1 MILMIRLRQ
10 FKNLEIRAARES
22 ELEQVVELSC
32 IAFDS
37 DDHERYWQYVKG
49 DSSYRP
55 SQTRVVVVNDKVVS
69 TLRIWERRIRVGE
82 SLVTMGGI
90 GGVCTH
96 PHYRGVG
103 YASALMRDTIGY
115 LKTTGYDI
123 GALFTIIP
131 DEFYCQLGWVSLPLR
146 SSIVTCR
153 SSIAADIP
161 PGWQITDFNAETDL
175 DAVAKLYDIAN
186 EQQSGAIARTR
197 AYWDMAPSRIRCILP
212 TVVARRLEETS
223 ASELGGYL
231 NYRLG
236 GKVAEVLEVGY
247 MPDNSEETLDVLV
260 SHLFQTHSLEKVV
273 CTFSSMLSSQHPF
286 VQRVVEKCHGTL
298 TLVEGTPMMFYAVN
312 LPVFLRRLVVGWESR
327 IADVKETF
335 PRLAVKLPALNNQQA
350 VLRYN
355 ADGTLQIVPEDA
367 DAVDFGMDLSE
378 ADFWKLLFGE
388 IGWEQISS
396 DTTVPAEISAFLAVL
411 FPKRDVIYWRPDRY

>member
-1 MILMIRLRQ
+1 MRQ
-10 FKNLEIRAARES
+10 HKKLEIRGARES

-32 IAFDS
+32 VAFDS
-37 DDHERYWQYVKG
+37 DDHERYWQYMKG

-69 TLRIWERRIRVGE
+69 TLRVWERRIRVGE

-131 DEFYCQLGWVSLPLR
+131 DEFYGQLGWVSLPLR

-153 SSIAADIP
+153 LSIAADIP

-186 EQQSGAIARTR
+186 EQQSGAVARTR
-197 AYWDMAPSRIRCILP
+197 AYWDMAPSRLRSILP
-212 TVVARRLEETS
+212 TVVARRVEETS

-231 NYRLG
+231 NYQLG
-236 GKVAEVLEVGY
+236 EKVAEVLEVGY
-247 MPDNSEETLDVLV
+247 MPDNSGETLDVLV
-260 SHLFQTHSLEKVV
+260 SHLFQTHSVEKVV

-286 VQRVVEKCHGTL
+286 VRRVVRKGNGTL
-298 TLVEGTPMMFYAVN
+298 KLVEGTPMMFYAVN

-350 VLRYN
+350 VLRHN

-367 DAVDFGMDLSE
+367 DAVDFSIDLSE

-388 IGWEQISS
+388 IGWKQISA
-396 DTTVPAEISAFLAVL
+396 DATVPAEISAFLAVL

>member
-1 MILMIRLRQ
+1 M
-10 FKNLEIRAARES
+10 EIRGARES

-32 IAFDS
+32 LAFDS
-37 DDHERYWQYVKG
+37 DDHERYWQYVQG
-49 DSSYRP
+49 DSSYCP
-55 SQTRVVVVNDKVVS
+55 SQTRVVIVNDKVVS
-69 TLRIWERRIRVGE
+69 TLRVWERRIRVGE

-96 PHYRGVG
+96 PNYRGVG

-131 DEFYCQLGWVSLPLR
+131 DKFYRQLGWVSLPLR
-146 SSIVTCR
+146 SSVVMC
-153 SSIAADIP
+153 SLSIEAETP
-161 PGWQITDFNAETDL
+161 PGWQITDFTPETDL
-175 DAVAKLYDIAN
+175 DAVAKLYEIAN

-197 AYWDMAPSRIRCILP
+197 AYWDMAPSRIRGILP
-212 TVVARRLEETS
+212 TVVARRVEGTC

-231 NYRLG
+231 NYQHYIDR
-236 GKVAEVLEVGY
+236 KVVEVLEVGY
-247 MPDNSEETLDVLV
+247 MPDNSPGNSDETLDVLV
-260 SHLFQTHSLEKVV
+260 SHLFQTHSVEKVS
-273 CTFSSMLSSQHPF
+273 CTFSSMISSQHPF
-286 VQRVVEKCHGTL
+286 VQRVVRKCNGTL

-335 PRLAVKLPALNNQQA
+335 PLLTVKLPALNDQQA
-350 VLRYN
+350 VLRHN
-355 ADGTLQIVPEDA
+355 ADGTLQILPEDA
-367 DAVDFGMDLSE
+367 DAVDFDMNLSE

-396 DTTVPAEISAFLAVL
+396 DTPVSAEISAFLAVL

>member
-1 MILMIRLRQ
+1 M
-10 FKNLEIRAARES
+10 EIRGVRES
-22 ELEQVVELSC
+22 ELEQVVELC
-32 IAFDS
+32 CLAFDS
-37 DDHERYWQYVKG
+37 DDHERYRQYVQG

-69 TLRIWERRIRVGE
+69 TLRVWERRIRVGA

-96 PHYRGVG
+96 PRYRGVG

-115 LKTTGYDI
+115 LQTMGYDI

-131 DEFYCQLGWVSLPLR
+131 EEFYRRLGWVSLPLR
-146 SSIVTCR
+146 SSIVAC
-153 SSIAADIP
+153 SASIKAEPP
-161 PGWQITDFNAETDL
+161 PGWQITDFNPETDL
-175 DAVAKLYDIAN
+175 DAVARLYNIAN
-186 EQQSGAIARTR
+186 EHQSGAIARTR
-197 AYWDMAPSRIRCILP
+197 AYWDMAPSRLRSILP
-212 TVVARRLEETS
+212 TVVAHRGERTDTS
-223 ASELGGYL
+223 KLGGYL
-231 NYRLG
+231 NYQLG
-236 GKVAEVLEVGY
+236 RKVAEVLEVGY

-260 SHLFQTHSLEKVV
+260 SHLFQTHNVEKVV

-286 VQRVVEKCHGTL
+286 VPRVVEKGHGTL
-298 TLVEGTPMMFYAVN
+298 TLVDGTPMMFYAVN

-327 IADVKETF
+327 IADAEAAF
-335 PRLAVKLPALNNQQA
+335 PPLAVKLPDLNNQQA
-350 VLRYN
+350 VLRHN
-355 ADGTLQIVPEDA
+355 PDGTLQIVPEHA
-367 DAVDFGMDLSE
+367 DAVDFGVDLSE

-396 DTTVPAEISAFLAVL
+396 DATVSSEISEFLAVL

>member
-1 MILMIRLRQ
+1 M
-10 FKNLEIRAARES
+10 EIRAAHKS
-22 ELEQVVELSC
+22 ELEQVVELC
-32 IAFDS
+32 CLAFDS

-69 TLRIWERRIRVGE
+69 TLRVWERRIRVGE

-123 GALFTIIP
+123 GALFSIIP
-131 DEFYCQLGWVSLPLR
+131 DEFYGRLGWVSLPLR
-146 SSIVTCR
+146 SSIVMCG
-153 SSIAADIP
+153 SSIEAETP
-161 PGWQITDFNAETDL
+161 PGWKITDFTPETDL

-186 EQQSGAIARTR
+186 EQQSGVIARTR

-212 TVVARRLEETS
+212 TVVARRVEETG
-223 ASELGGYL
+223 ASQLGGYL
-231 NYRLG
+231 NYQLG

-247 MPDNSEETLDVLV
+247 MPDNSEATLDVLV
-260 SHLFQTHSLEKVV
+260 SHLFQTHNVEKVV
-273 CTFSSMLSSQHPF
+273 CTFSSMISSQHPF
-286 VQRVVEKCHGTL
+286 VHRVVQKCNGTL
-298 TLVEGTPMMFYAVN
+298 TLVDGTPMMFYAVN

-335 PRLAVKLPALNNQQA
+335 PPFTVKLPALNNQQA
-350 VLRYN
+350 ALRHN

-367 DAVDFGMDLSE
+367 DAVDFGIDLSE

-396 DTTVPAEISAFLAVL
+396 DVTVPAEISAFLGVL

>member
-1 MILMIRLRQ
+1 MRQ
-10 FKNLEIRAARES
+10 HKKLEIRGARES

-32 IAFDS
+32 VAFDS
-37 DDHERYWQYVKG
+37 DDHERYWQYMKG

-69 TLRIWERRIRVGE
+69 TLRVWERRIRVGE

-131 DEFYCQLGWVSLPLR
+131 DEFYGQLGWVSLPLR

-186 EQQSGAIARTR
+186 EQQSGAVARTR
-197 AYWDMAPSRIRCILP
+197 AYWDMAPSRLRSILP
-212 TVVARRLEETS
+212 TVVARRVEETS

-231 NYRLG
+231 NYQFG

-247 MPDNSEETLDVLV
+247 MPDNSGETLDVLV
-260 SHLFQTHSLEKVV
+260 SHLFQTYDVEKVV

-286 VQRVVEKCHGTL
+286 VRRVVRQGNGTL

-350 VLRYN
+350 VLRHN

-367 DAVDFGMDLSE
+367 DAVDFSIDLSE

-388 IGWEQISS
+388 IGWEQISA
-396 DTTVPAEISAFLAVL
+396 DATVPAEISEFLALL

>member
-1 MILMIRLRQ
+1 M
-10 FKNLEIRAARES
+10 EIRGARES

-32 IAFDS
+32 LAFDS

-69 TLRIWERRIRVGE
+69 TLRVWERRIRVGE

-103 YASALMRDTIGY
+103 YASALMRDTIAY
-115 LKTTGYDI
+115 LKTAGYDI

-131 DEFYCQLGWVSLPLR
+131 DEFYRQLGWVSLPLR
-146 SSIVTCR
+146 SSIVMCNA
-153 SSIAADIP
+153 SIAAETP
-161 PGWQITDFNAETDL
+161 PGWQITDFTPETDL

-212 TVVARRLEETS
+212 TVVARRVGETS

-231 NYRLG
+231 NYQYYLG
-236 GKVAEVLEVGY
+236 RKVAEVLEVGY
-247 MPDNSEETLDVLV
+247 MPDNSPDNSDETLDVLV
-260 SHLFQTHSLEKVV
+260 SHLFHTHSIEKVS
-273 CTFSSMLSSQHPF
+273 CTFSSMISSQHPF
-286 VQRVVEKCHGTL
+286 VQRVVAKCNGTL
-298 TLVEGTPMMFYAVN
+298 TLVEGAPMMFYAVN

-335 PRLAVKLPALNNQQA
+335 PLLAIKLPALNDQQA
-350 VLRYN
+350 VLRHN
-355 ADGTLQIVPEDA
+355 ADGTLQILPGDA
-367 DAVDFGMDLSE
+367 DAVDFDMNLSE

-396 DTTVPAEISAFLAVL
+396 DATVPAEISEFLAVL

>member
-1 MILMIRLRQ
+1 M
-10 FKNLEIRAARES
+10 EIRAVRES
-22 ELEQVVELSC
+22 ELAQVVELSC
-32 IAFDS
+32 LAFDS
-37 DDHERYWQYVKG
+37 DDHERYWQYVRG

-55 SQTRVVVVNDKVVS
+55 SQTRVVVVNDTVVS
-69 TLRIWERRIRVGE
+69 TLRVWERRIRVGA

-96 PHYRGVG
+96 PRYRGVG

-115 LKTTGYDI
+115 LRTTGYDI

-131 DEFYCQLGWVSLPLR
+131 DEYYRRLGWVSLPLR
-146 SSIVTCR
+146 SSIVTCG
-153 SSIAADIP
+153 SSMEAKPSPA
-161 PGWQITDFNAETDL
+161 GWQITDFNPETDL
-175 DAVAKLYDIAN
+175 DAVARLYNIAN

-197 AYWDMAPSRIRCILP
+197 AYWDMAPSRLRSILP
-212 TVVARRLEETS
+212 TVVARRVEGKCASKLE
-223 ASELGGYL
+223 GYL
-231 NYRLG
+231 NYGLG
-236 GKVAEVLEVGY
+236 RKVAEVLEVGY

-260 SHLFQTHSLEKVV
+260 SHLFQTHRVEKVV

-286 VQRVVEKCHGTL
+286 VPRVVEKGHGTL

-312 LPVFLRRLVVGWESR
+312 LPVFLRRLVVGWESQ
-327 IADVKETF
+327 IADAEAAF
-335 PRLAVKLPALNNQQA
+335 PPLAVKLPALNDQQA
-350 VLRYN
+350 VLRHN
-355 ADGTLQIVPEDA
+355 PDGTLQIVPEDT
-367 DAVDFGMDLSE
+367 DAVDFSIDLSE

-396 DTTVPAEISAFLAVL
+396 DATVPAEISAFLAVL

>member
-1 MILMIRLRQ
+1 M
-10 FKNLEIRAARES
+10 EIRAARES

-32 IAFDS
+32 LAFDS
-37 DDHERYWQYVKG
+37 DDHERYRQYVRG

-69 TLRIWERRIRVGE
+69 TLRVWERRIRVGE

-103 YASALMRDTIGY
+103 YASALMRDTIEY
-115 LKTTGYDI
+115 LRTMGYDI

-131 DEFYCQLGWVSLPLR
+131 EEFYARLGWVSSPLR
-146 SSIVTCR
+146 SSIVTC
-153 SSIAADIP
+153 SASMEAEPP
-161 PGWQITDFNAETDL
+161 PGWQITDFNPETDL
-175 DAVAKLYDIAN
+175 DAVAKLYNIAN

-197 AYWDMAPSRIRCILP
+197 AYWDMAPSRLRCILP
-212 TVVARRLEETS
+212 TVVARRVKDTS

-231 NYRLG
+231 NYQLG

-247 MPDNSEETLDVLV
+247 MPDNSEATLDVLV
-260 SHLFQTHSLEKVV
+260 SHLLQTHSVEKVV
-273 CTFSSMLSSQHPF
+273 CTFSSMHSSQHPF
-286 VQRVVEKCHGTL
+286 VQRVVRKCNGTL
-298 TLVEGTPMMFYAVN
+298 TLVDGTPMMFYAVN

-335 PRLAVKLPALNNQQA
+335 PLLAVKLPALNNQQA
-350 VLRYN
+350 VLRHN

-367 DAVDFGMDLSE
+367 DAVDLGIDLSE

-388 IGWEQISS
+388 IGWEQISA
-396 DTTVPAEISAFLAVL
+396 DVTVPAEISAFLAVL

>member
-1 MILMIRLRQ
+1 MRQ
-10 FKNLEIRAARES
+10 HKKLEIRGARES

-32 IAFDS
+32 VAFDS
-37 DDHERYWQYVKG
+37 DDHERYWQYMKG
-49 DSSYRP
+49 DTSYRP

-69 TLRIWERRIRVGE
+69 TLRVWERRIRVGE

-131 DEFYCQLGWVSLPLR
+131 DEFYGQLGWVSLPLR

-153 SSIAADIP
+153 LSIAADIP

-186 EQQSGAIARTR
+186 EQQSGAVARTR
-197 AYWDMAPSRIRCILP
+197 AYWDMAPSRLRSILP
-212 TVVARRLEETS
+212 TVVARRVEETS

-231 NYRLG
+231 NYQLG
-236 GKVAEVLEVGY
+236 EKVAEVLEVGY
-247 MPDNSEETLDVLV
+247 MPDNSGETLDVLV
-260 SHLFQTHSLEKVV
+260 SHLFQTYNVEKVV

-286 VQRVVEKCHGTL
+286 VRRVVRKGNGTL
-298 TLVEGTPMMFYAVN
+298 KLVEGTPMMFYAVN
-312 LPVFLRRLVVGWESR
+312 LPVFLRRLVVGWELR

-350 VLRYN
+350 VLRHN

-367 DAVDFGMDLSE
+367 DAVDFSIDLSE

-388 IGWEQISS
+388 IGWKQISA
-396 DTTVPAEISAFLAVL
+396 DATVPAEISAFLAVL